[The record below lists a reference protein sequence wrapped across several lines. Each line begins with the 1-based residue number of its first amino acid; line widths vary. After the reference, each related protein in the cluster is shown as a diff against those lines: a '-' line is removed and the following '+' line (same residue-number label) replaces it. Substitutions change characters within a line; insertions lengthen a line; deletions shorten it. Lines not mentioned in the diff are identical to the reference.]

1 MKRDVVSFESAKSGG
16 KGGSID
22 LADEV
27 FGLSPRKDILHRMV
41 VYQLAK
47 RQAGTHKSKPRNEV
61 RMTSKKM
68 YKQKGTGGARHGN
81 KAAPQFRGG
90 GTAHGPRPRSHA
102 IGLQKKV
109 RKLALKHALSA
120 KQAANE
126 LIILDEMMLDS
137 PKTKALLER
146 FGKLGLTN
154 ALIVDAEISDNIG
167 AAARN
172 IPDIDVLPAIGA
184 NVYDILRRQKLV
196 LTKAAVASL
205 EARLK

>member
-1 MKRDVVSFESAKSGG
+1 MKLDVVSFDKG

-22 LADEV
+22 LAEEV
-27 FGLSPRKDILHRMV
+27 FGLTPRGDILHRCV
-41 VYQLAK
+41 TWQLAK
-47 RQAGTHKSKPRNEV
+47 RQQGTHKSKPRNEV

-102 IGLQKKV
+102 VDLPKKV
-109 RKLALKHALSA
+109 RRLALKHALSA

-126 LIILDEMMLDS
+126 LIIVDALALDAA
-137 PKTKALLER
+137 KTKALVER
-146 FGKLGLTN
+146 FATLGIAN
-154 ALIVDAEISDNIG
+154 ALIVDSEVNDNFG
-167 AAARN
+167 RAARN
-172 IPDIDVLPAIGA
+172 IPNVDFLPAVGA
-184 NVYDILRRQKLV
+184 NVYDILRREKLV
-196 LTKAAVASL
+196 LTKAAVESL

>member
-1 MKRDVVSFESAKSGG
+1 MKLDVISFESGKSGG

-27 FGLSPRKDILHRMV
+27 FGLEPRRDILHRMV

-47 RQAGTHKSKPRNEV
+47 RQQGTHKSKPRNEV

-109 RKLALKHALSA
+109 RRLALKHALSA
-120 KQAANE
+120 KQAAKS
-126 LIILDEMMLDS
+126 LIIVDEFAIDEA
-137 PKTKALLER
+137 KTKTLIER
-146 FGKLGLTN
+146 FGKLGFAN
-154 ALIVDAEISDNIG
+154 ALIVDADVNENFG
-167 AAARN
+167 RAARN
-172 IPDIDVLPAIGA
+172 IPGIDVLPAIGA
-184 NVYDILRRQKLV
+184 NVYDILRRDQLV

>member
-1 MKRDVVSFESAKSGG
+1 MKLDVLSFNAG

-27 FGLSPRKDILHRMV
+27 FGLAPRKDILHRMV

-61 RMTSKKM
+61 TMTSKKM

-81 KAAPQFRGG
+81 KAAPQLRGG

-102 IGLQKKV
+102 IGLPKKV
-109 RKLALKHALSA
+109 RKLALRHALSA
-120 KQAANE
+120 KQAAKE
-126 LIILDEMMLDS
+126 LIIVDELALDAA
-137 PKTKALLER
+137 KTKSLVER
-146 FGKLGLTN
+146 FEKLGFAN
-154 ALIVDAEISDNIG
+154 ALFVDAEVNVNFG

-172 IPDIDVLPAIGA
+172 IPNIDVLPAIGA
-184 NVYDILRRQKLV
+184 NVYDILRREKLV